1 MKNPPIIIIGAGRS
15 GTNILRDSICSMQG
29 FETWPCD
36 EINYIWRH
44 GNIAKNTDRFTAEDA
59 RPAVRKYIK
68 GAFESFQRKSEAECV
83 VEKTC
88 ASSLKVPFIEA
99 IFPGAK
105 YIFLIRDGRDVA
117 SSAKQRWTASLE
129 LKYIWKKV
137 KYVPVS
143 DIPYYGFRYF
153 INRIKKFFSSEKRLA
168 FWGPIYPGMM
178 EDLQKDSLIE
188 VCGKQWAAC
197 VKTAYKD
204 LSQID
209 SDRVHMMNYETFVS
223 NPMEQMIRVMDFI
236 GVKVAEEEVKDSVA
250 KVSARSIGNYKKHI
264 SPDDLE
270 KLNGIVEPVM
280 ADIYGKIEK

>member
-15 GTNILRDSICSMQG
+15 GTNILRDSICSIQG

-44 GNIAKNTDRFTAEDA
+44 GNIAKNTDRFTAGDA
-59 RPAVRKYIK
+59 RPGVRKYIK
-68 GAFESFQRKSEAECV
+68 GAFESFERKSKAEHV

-99 IFPGAK
+99 IFPNAK

-153 INRIKKFFSSEKRLA
+153 INRIKKLFSSEKRLA
-168 FWGPIYPGMM
+168 FWGPIYPGMK

-188 VCGKQWAAC
+188 VCGKQWATC
-197 VKTAYKD
+197 VEAAYED
-204 LSQID
+204 LLQID
-209 SDRVHMMNYETFVS
+209 SHRVHMMNYETFVG
-223 NPMEQMIRVMDFI
+223 NPVEEMGKVMDFI
-236 GVKVAEEEVKDSVA
+236 GLEASEKEIKGSVN
-250 KVSARSIGNYKKHI
+250 KVSTRSIGNYKKYI
-264 SPDDLE
+264 TPDDLE
-270 KLNGIVEPVM
+270 KLNRIVEPIMV
-280 ADIYGKIEK
+280 DIYHKIEK